1 MKNAILENFKNIV
14 SSVCKNI
21 FNNEQ
26 IKTKFLF
33 KILSSKKCCSI

>member
-14 SSVCKNI
+14 SSVCKKTFDNK
-21 FNNEQ
+21 Q
-26 IKTKFLF
+26 IKTKLLF